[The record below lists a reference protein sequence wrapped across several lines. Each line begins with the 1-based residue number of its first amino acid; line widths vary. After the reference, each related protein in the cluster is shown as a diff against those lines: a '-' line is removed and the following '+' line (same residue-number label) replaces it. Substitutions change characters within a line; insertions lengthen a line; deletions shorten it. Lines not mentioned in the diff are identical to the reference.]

1 MSKESTRSKFYN
13 WIVFVIILFIVIFL
27 NIIGTFVYQRIDVT
41 EDERYSLS
49 GGTID
54 FLESINPENA
64 AKEKGKGGVNK
75 LYIKVYLEGNLP
87 AELKRFRNA
96 VEDKLIEFREIA
108 GDRIEYEFINPKKKN
123 EADQRAMNIR
133 LYNSGKGIVPM
144 DVEYG
149 ENDENI
155 QIWPGAEIIYN
166 GVSRGFIQ
174 LLPGTAQGQVI
185 QITPEFSEVTVQNS
199 INNLEYNLVSGL
211 RKVVTK
217 RRPRI
222 AFIQGHGE
230 LRERESQ
237 IARSLLKEYFS
248 VEDLYLNDSLDAL
261 KNFDGV
267 IIARPKLPYSDKDL
281 FLLDQFV
288 MKGGRLMVFMDQL
301 TFPGDTLNQKGTVH
315 TTRTSLRLDK
325 MLFNYGI
332 KINDNYVKDANC
344 GIIPVP
350 FAKSPTLPWFYYVA
364 ATSTSSPVAKNLDPV
379 MLRYASELTMV
390 PGNNYAVTPVLTSSD
405 NSTANMAPLISL
417 AEPLNYGQNP
427 VLNPNGI
434 SVSNRR
440 CLAAVSEG
448 KFTSYFRDRISAS
461 FRENDAVTVMDT
473 SVREGK
479 VFVVG
484 NGSFIANYYDS
495 MPGPNGKTLYRPSFN
510 SMRFDEVYAMVERK
524 KVLYGN
530 QEFFQNVVDYMMG
543 DNSVLDI
550 RSKQIDLHPIDKE
563 KVKEEGSFYQV
574 LNMVLPS
581 LLVVLMAFGIF
592 YLRKRRFAR
601 SK

>member
-1 MSKESTRSKFYN
+1 MSKESTRNKLYN
-13 WIVFVIILFIVIFL
+13 WVVFFIILLIVIFL
-27 NIIGTFVYQRIDVT
+27 NIIGTFVYKRIDVT
-41 EDERYSLS
+41 EDERYSLAK
-49 GGTID
+49 GTIE
-54 FLESINPENA
+54 FLESMNPENA
-64 AKEKGKGGVNK
+64 AKDKDAAGVNK
-75 LYIKVYLEGNLP
+75 LYIKVYLEGKLP
-87 AELKRFRNA
+87 AEIKRFRNA

-108 GDRIEYEFINPKKKN
+108 GDRIEYEFINPKKSN

-149 ENDENI
+149 ENDENL
-155 QIWPGAEIIYN
+155 QLWPGAEIIYN
-166 GVSRGFIQ
+166 GVSKGFIQ
-174 LLPGTAQGQVI
+174 FLPGTAQGQVI
-185 QITPEFSEVTVQNS
+185 KITPEFSEGTIQNS

-211 RKVVTK
+211 RKVVK
-217 RRPRI
+217 KGKPRI

-230 LRERESQ
+230 LRERETQ
-237 IARSLLKEYFS
+237 IARSLLTEYFS
-248 VEDLYLNDSLDAL
+248 LTDVNLNDSLDAL
-261 KNFDGV
+261 KDVDGV
-267 IIARPKLPYSDKDL
+267 IIARPKSPYSDKDL

-288 MKGGRLMVFMDQL
+288 MRGGRLMVFMDQL
-301 TFPGDTLNQKGTVH
+301 TFPGDTLNARGTVH
-315 TTRTSLRLDK
+315 TTRTGLRLDK

-332 KINDNYVKDANC
+332 KLNDNYVKDANC
-344 GIIPVP
+344 GVIPVP
-350 FAKSPTLPWFYYVA
+350 FANTPTLPWFYYVA

-379 MLRYASELTMV
+379 MLRYVSELTVV
-390 PGNNYAVTPVLTSSD
+390 PGTTYAVTPVLTSSE
-405 NSTANMAPLISL
+405 NSTATMAPLISL
-417 AEPLNYGQNP
+417 AEPLNYGQKP

-434 SVSNRR
+434 SASNKR

-448 KFTSYFRDRISAS
+448 KYTSYFLDRISS
-461 FRENDAVTVMDT
+461 SYRDNEAVTVLDS
-473 SVREGK
+473 SVVEGK

-495 MPGPNGKTLYRPSFN
+495 MPGPGNKMLYRPSFN
-510 SMRFDEVYAMVERK
+510 SMRYDEVYAMVERK

-530 QEFFQNVVDYMMG
+530 QEFFQNLVDYMMG

-563 KVKEEGSFYQV
+563 KVKEEGSFYQI

-581 LLVVLMAFGIF
+581 LLVVIMAFVVF

-601 SK
+601 S